1 MFLGVTLEVLSFFL
15 PNKQDYLAGELNGRT
30 DNITAKTRDC
40 GRISNKIITFTSSAE
55 VSVNAEEEKIA
66 GADFREL

>member
-1 MFLGVTLEVLSFFL
+1 MFLGAALEVLSFFL
-15 PNKQDYLAGELNGRT
+15 PNKQDSLAGELSGRT
-30 DNITAKTRDC
+30 DNSKSTRDC

-66 GADFREL
+66 GADFRDL